1 MGADGFQTVFE
12 RAAVGLASITPQGNW
27 EKVNQALCAML
38 GYAPEELIGQP
49 LRELSHPEERGAD
62 QERLARL
69 LSGQEQLYDREARM
83 RRKDGS
89 YLWVHFSVT
98 PESGADGK
106 PLRFV
111 AVAQDIDERRRHY
124 EASML
129 LAALV
134 ESSDDAI
141 IAVDMEGRVKSWNEG
156 AHRILG
162 YSAEEMVGE
171 PITRI
176 IPADRAED
184 EPKIF
189 ERVRRGQKVD
199 HYETVRQDKQGRLID
214 VSLTV
219 SPIFDRNG
227 RIIGASKISR
237 DISQQKRVEQ
247 TLRDADR
254 HKDEFLA
261 VLAHE
266 LRNSLA
272 PVRNALQISWLSRDR
287 KVVEDANAL
296 IERQLRHMV
305 HLVDDM
311 LDVSRIAQGKL
322 ELRRES
328 VDLAGALRN
337 AVAASRPLIDKR
349 NQSLEARL
357 PAEGAMI
364 AQADATRLVQVFQN
378 LLTNAS
384 KYTPEG
390 GHIVLEAS
398 AQAGKHGQEA
408 RVTVRDNG
416 IGIAPDLLPSLFT
429 LYTQSTRARDFAQG
443 GLGIGLHL
451 VDRLVRLHGG
461 SVEAESAGTNQGS
474 VFTVHLPLERRA
486 GPVVDAPAGEEAAL
500 AGRRILIVDDN
511 VDAADSMAV
520 LLELKG
526 HECQTVYEGHGVLA
540 VARAFQPDVVLLD
553 LGLPGL
559 SGFEVARQLRCELE
573 GEVPV
578 MIAVT
583 GQGQPEDRER
593 AHEAG
598 FDHHLL
604 KPVDMRTLDRL
615 LAGVNV
621 KELATPRVLSS

>member
-1 MGADGFQTVFE
+1 MSQDAYQTVFE
-12 RAAVGLASITPQGNW
+12 RAAVGLATISPDGAW
-27 EKVNQALCAML
+27 EKVNRALCAML
-38 GYAPEELIGQP
+38 GYAEAELVGQP
-49 LRELSHPEERGAD
+49 VRSLSHPEERGTD
-62 QERLARL
+62 TTGIERL
-69 LSGQEQLYDREARM
+69 LSGEEHSYTREARIL
-83 RRKDGS
+83 RKDGS
-89 YLWVHFSVT
+89 YLWVNFSINT
-98 PESGADGK
+98 ELDEAGRPG
-106 PLRFV
+106 RFV
-111 AVAQDIDERRRHY
+111 AVVEDIDERRRLF
-124 EASML
+124 EASLL

-141 IAVDMEGRVKSWNEG
+141 IAVDMQGKVKSWNAG
-156 AHRILG
+156 AQRMLG
-162 YSAEEMVGE
+162 YAADEMVGQ

-199 HYETVRQDKQGRLID
+199 HYETMRRDKFGRLID

-227 RIIGASKISR
+227 RIIGASKISH
-237 DISQQKRVEQ
+237 DISQQKRTELA
-247 TLRDADR
+247 LREADR

-287 KVVEDANAL
+287 AVVEDAHGL

-322 ELRRES
+322 ELRREPL
-328 VDLAGALRN
+328 DLAAVLRN
-337 AVAASRPLIDKR
+337 AEAASRPLIDKR
-349 NQSLEARL
+349 RQTLETRL
-357 PAEGAMI
+357 PAPDTAI
-364 AQADATRLVQVFQN
+364 VDADATRLVQIFQN

-390 GHIVLEAS
+390 GRIWLEA
-398 AQAGKHGQEA
+398 AVRAAPGGGEEA
-408 RVTVRDNG
+408 LVTVRDDG
-416 IGIAPDLLPSLFT
+416 IGIAADMLPRLFIM
-429 LYTQSTRARDFAQG
+429 YTQSTRARDFAQG

-451 VDRLVRLHGG
+451 VDRLARLHGG
-461 SVEAESAGTNQGS
+461 AVEARSAGPNQGS
-474 VFTVHLPLERRA
+474 EFIVRLP
-486 GPVVDAPAGEEAAL
+486 L
-500 AGRRILIVDDN
+500 AGRVAPADDAPSGEFIAPRGRRVLIVDDN
-511 VDAADSMAV
+511 VDAADSLAV

-526 HECQTVYEGHGVLA
+526 HECQTAYDGHCVLE
-540 VARAFQPDVVLLD
+540 VARAFRPEVVLLD

-559 SGFEVARQLRCELE
+559 SGFEVARLLRAEPDAASLL
-573 GEVPV
+573 V
-578 MIAVT
+578 AVT
-583 GQGQPEDRER
+583 GQGQPEDRQR
-593 AHEAG
+593 AHAAG

-604 KPVDMRTLDRL
+604 KPVDIKTLDRL
-615 LAGVNV
+615 LAGGNTR
-621 KELATPRVLSS
+621 ELVTPRVLSS

>member
-1 MGADGFQTVFE
+1 MGADSFQTVFE
-12 RAAVGLASITPQGNW
+12 RAAVGLASITPEGNW
-27 EKVNQALCAML
+27 EKVNRALCAML
-38 GYAPEELIGQP
+38 SYAPDELIGQP
-49 LRELSHPEERGAD
+49 VRALGHPDERGAE
-62 QERLARL
+62 QEGLARL
-69 LSGQEQLYDREARM
+69 LAGAESVYDRELRM

-98 PESGADGK
+98 PEPGGDGK

-111 AVAQDIDERRRHY
+111 AVAEDIDERRRHY
-124 EASML
+124 EASLL

-141 IAVDMEGRVKSWNEG
+141 IAVDLDGRVKSWNEG
-156 AHRILG
+156 AQRILG
-162 YSAEEMVGE
+162 YTAAEMVGE

-176 IPADRAED
+176 IPADRSED

-199 HYETVRQDKQGRLID
+199 HYETVRRHKSGRLID

-272 PVRNALQISWLSRDR
+272 PVRNALQISWLARDR
-287 KVVEDANAL
+287 KVVEDANSL

-328 VDLAGALRN
+328 VDLAGVLRN

-357 PAEGAMI
+357 PADGALI
-364 AQADATRLVQVFQN
+364 AEADATRLVQVFQN

-390 GHIVLEAS
+390 GHIVLETAV
-398 AQAGKHGQEA
+398 QAGRHGEEA

-416 IGIAPDLLPSLFT
+416 IGIAPDLLPRLFT

-474 VFTVHLPLERRA
+474 AFTVRLPLVRHMTARA
-486 GPVVDAPAGEEAAL
+486 DAPSGEEAVL
-500 AGRRILIVDDN
+500 GGRRILIVDDN

-540 VARAFQPDVVLLD
+540 VARAFRPDVVLLD

-559 SGFEVARQLRCELE
+559 SGFEVARQLRSELE
-573 GEVPV
+573 GQAPV

-593 AHEAG
+593 AHAAG

-604 KPVDMRTLDRL
+604 KPVDVRTLDRL
-615 LAGVNV
+615 LAGVDTR
-621 KELATPRVLSS
+621 ELASPRVLNS

>member
-1 MGADGFQTVFE
+1 MGADGFQTIFE
-12 RAAVGLASITPQGNW
+12 RAAVGLASITPDGNW
-27 EKVNQALCAML
+27 EKVNRALSAML
-38 GYAPEELIGQP
+38 GYGPEELVGQP
-49 LRELSHPEERGAD
+49 VRALSHPDERGAD
-62 QERLARL
+62 QERLGRL
-69 LSGQEQLYDREARM
+69 LSGEAPLYDREARM
-83 RRKDGS
+83 RRKDGT

-98 PESGADGK
+98 PELDDAGR
-106 PLRFV
+106 PVRFV
-111 AVAQDIDERRRHY
+111 AVAEDIDERRRHY
-124 EASML
+124 EASLL

-141 IAVDMEGRVKSWNEG
+141 IAVDMDGRVKSWNEG
-156 AHRILG
+156 AQRILG
-162 YSAEEMVGE
+162 YTAAEMVGE

-176 IPADRAED
+176 IPADRSED

-189 ERVRRGQKVD
+189 DRVRRGQKVD
-199 HYETVRQDKQGRLID
+199 HYETVRRDKHGRLID

-219 SPIFDRNG
+219 SPIFDSRG

-247 TLRDADR
+247 ALRDADR

-287 KVVEDANAL
+287 KVVEDANSL

-328 VDLAGALRN
+328 VDLAGVLRN

-349 NQSLEARL
+349 GQSLEARL
-357 PAEGAMI
+357 PAEGALI
-364 AQADATRLVQVFQN
+364 AEADATRLVQVFQN

-390 GHIVLEAS
+390 GHIVLEAL
-398 AQAGKHGQEA
+398 AQAGKHGEEA
-408 RVTVRDNG
+408 RITVRDNG
-416 IGIAPDLLPSLFT
+416 IGIAPDLLPRLFT

-474 VFTVHLPLERRA
+474 AFTVRLPLAGQKAARA
-486 GPVVDAPAGEEAAL
+486 DAPSSEEASL
-500 AGRRILIVDDN
+500 AGRRVLIVDDN

-540 VARAFQPDVVLLD
+540 VARAFRPDVVLLD

-559 SGFEVARQLRCELE
+559 SGFEVARQLRSELD
-573 GEVPV
+573 GEAPV

-593 AHEAG
+593 AHAAG

-615 LAGVNV
+615 LAGADTR
-621 KELATPRVLSS
+621 ELASPRVLSS